1 MAKKKESFFWT
12 SYSDLMTSLFFV
24 MLVLFVLSVKLLN
37 DKIREIEEGKKA
49 TEEQLNRIKTLNK
62 SIENIDRT
70 YFVYNEKFKRHT
82 MKNVKVN
89 FQKGSAN
96 IDDIS
101 ASDKAKLL
109 KMGAAIQK
117 FMLNAQKDTLLKG
130 AEYLLIVE
138 GQASRDAQNRKWCNV
153 NMNDVLSYERALAL
167 VNFWQE
173 NGYNFGHGS
182 DKRCKLPCELI
193 ISGSGIDSPF
203 REGISS
209 NGIYT
214 YDRVKEISNQRF
226 VIHIIPK
233 PGNMLEKS
241 DEIRN

>member
-24 MLVLFVLSVKLLN
+24 MLVLFVLTVKLLN
-37 DKIREIEEGKKA
+37 DKIHEIEEGKKA
-49 TEEQLNRIKTLNK
+49 TEAQLQKIKTLNK
-62 SIENIDRT
+62 SIENIDKT
-70 YFVYNEKFKRHT
+70 YFIYNDQFKRHT

-89 FQKGSAN
+89 FQKGSSD

-101 ASDKAKLL
+101 DADKEKLL
-109 KMGAAIQK
+109 KMGSAIRQ
-117 FMLNAQKDTLLKG
+117 FMLNTQKDTVLRG

-138 GQASRDAQNRKWCNV
+138 GQASRDAEDRKWCNV
-153 NMNDVLSYERALAL
+153 TKNDLLSYERALSL
-167 VNFWQE
+167 VNFWRE

-182 DKRCKLPCELI
+182 DKKTSLPCELI

-203 REGISS
+203 REGLSKD
-209 NGIYT
+209 GYYV
-214 YDRVKEISNQRF
+214 YDKDTEVKNQRF

-233 PGNMLEKS
+233 PGIIGN
-241 DEIRN
+241 

>member
-1 MAKKKESFFWT
+1 MRGKKESFFWT

-24 MLVLFVLSVKLLN
+24 MLVLFVLTVKLLN
-37 DKIREIEEGKKA
+37 DKIKEIEGVIGTTKA
-49 TEEQLNRIKTLNK
+49 QLEKIKTLNK

-70 YFVYNEKFKRHT
+70 YFIYNEKFKRHT
-82 MKNVKVN
+82 MKNVRVN

-101 ASDKAKLL
+101 ADDKAKLL
-109 KMGAAIQK
+109 KMGAAIKQ

-138 GQASRDAQNRKWCNV
+138 GQASRDAENRKWCNV
-153 NMNDVLSYERALAL
+153 NMNDILSYERALAL

-173 NGYNFGHGS
+173 NGYNFGHGT
-182 DKRCKLPCELI
+182 DIKCNLPCELI

-203 REGISS
+203 REGISQ
-209 NGIYT
+209 NGTYT
-214 YDRVKEISNQRF
+214 YNKEREATNQRF

-233 PGNMLEKS
+233 PGNMLDKK
-241 DEIRN
+241 N